1 MATLYGSGRVLKD
14 ALPQNNWKTEVWK
27 DGIGNIDEE
36 HNGLGLQVRIF
47 FSIRQTCGCQTH
59 HSTLVC
65 RKTR

>member
-36 HNGLGLQVRIF
+36 HNGLGTSSPNILF
-47 FSIRQTCGCQTH
+47 PTPNMWMPSMPFNAG
-59 HSTLVC
+59 L
-65 RKTR
+65 